1 MTQLHSTSL
10 NATLETGL
18 KIYKTMYKL
27 QQCSFFFPHEY
38 SIYLSSLCQTL
49 SQALSP
55 DFLGRHRKRNT
66 QGRRDTEE
74 PWEVDVETAASHG
87 EEDEEGHH

>member
-27 QQCSFFFPHEY
+27 QQCSFFFLMNTVF
-38 SIYLSSLCQTL
+38 ICLLSVK
-49 SQALSP
+49 P
-55 DFLGRHRKRNT
+55 
-66 QGRRDTEE
+66 
-74 PWEVDVETAASHG
+74 
-87 EEDEEGHH
+87 